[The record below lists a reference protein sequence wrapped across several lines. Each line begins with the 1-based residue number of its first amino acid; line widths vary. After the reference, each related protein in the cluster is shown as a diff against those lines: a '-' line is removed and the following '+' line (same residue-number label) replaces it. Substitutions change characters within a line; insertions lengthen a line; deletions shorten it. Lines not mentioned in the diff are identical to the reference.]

1 MKVSSMVLCLLF
13 PMSAEALV
21 LQTPRLFPRHIR
33 GSSTFG
39 DADSETTPP
48 SSRPIFDRRDALAFL
63 SLGAAIGALP
73 ANALQDLEG
82 VGDLGNAI
90 LKTPSKPEPAPA
102 TSPARSGGDGGG
114 ARAAPEPYTGE
125 KKKMKVGSSS

>member
-90 LKTPSKPEPAPA
+90 LKTPSKPEPAPVQSLA
-102 TSPARSGGDGGG
+102 STGGDGG
-114 ARAAPEPYTGE
+114 ARAAPEPYTGG